1 MNVSLK
7 FLSVGFGQDA
17 PIGLAGESSN
27 QLKVKFFKIG
37 YRYNRVSRNIV
48 ECNAVATV
56 LGRVTAPIEA
66 FACLVVSRWNG
77 VEGMICC

>member
-27 QLKVKFFKIG
+27 QLKVKFLKSAIDIIG
-37 YRYNRVSRNIV
+37 
-48 ECNAVATV
+48 C
-56 LGRVTAPIEA
+56 LGI
-66 FACLVVSRWNG
+66 S
-77 VEGMICC
+77 